1 MRVKELK
8 ELIFLDKLDLQ
19 LLVNDSYF
27 KRTVTSEEEQ
37 DLLLLA
43 IYLKNMWW
51 VVMLKNTISPFCK
64 AKTKN

>member
-8 ELIFLDKLDLQ
+8 ELILLDKLDLQ

-43 IYLKNMWW
+43 IYLKKM
-51 VVMLKNTISPFCK
+51 
-64 AKTKN
+64 

>member
-51 VVMLKNTISPFCK
+51 VVMLKITISPFCK

>member
-1 MRVKELK
+1 MAVKELK

-27 KRTVTSEEEQ
+27 KRTVTSEEEK

-43 IYLKNMWW
+43 VKLIKEH
-51 VVMLKNTISPFCK
+51 VMVIMLEKYYKCFL
-64 AKTKN
+64 